1 MTLASLFV
9 DTTSSSMFFDVV
21 LILLWSLVID
31 SNFMLVSLLV
41 LELWQFSL
49 IRDWLEIPEIA
60 NTPIWVLPN
69 IWRLRRVRD
78 TKFGTNVSNGMLLN
92 AGKCQDYSLYCYWVI
107 SGKPAGVRQITPF
120 SPTQIKIKAF
130 NYFAKRSILDV
141 WRGTNCTSASVK
153 WLIFS
158 HRHMACIIY

>member
-9 DTTSSSMFFDVV
+9 DTTSSSIFFDVV

-130 NYFAKRSILDV
+130 NCFAKRSILDV